1 MNKVGIITFHHS
13 YNCGSMMQAFAMQT
27 VVEKLGYKPEIINF
41 SNEGQRRLYKT
52 WFQANS
58 LRNIVKNAILLFHQ
72 DRLNYCNRSYE
83 HFMTTYMKLSAHEY
97 CKNTEL
103 ADTDYDAVIAG
114 SDQIWNITIDDS
126 DDAYFLSWVR
136 KAKRIAYAPSFGAKN
151 ILEYAKD
158 SSIYSNYL
166 NKFECISIREN
177 NGQKWIKELTGRD
190 VPVVLDPTLLLSA
203 DDYQP
208 LVEMEVKGIPS
219 KFIFYYAPHY
229 DTAINRLVEKI
240 SNKLNLPV
248 VAFNSKSF
256 YVKQLNKLGFVLPEK
271 ENPSVYLYLI
281 KNAELVITTSFHG
294 TVFSSIYRKKFW
306 TVKNGG
312 MFGSDDR
319 VLTLTNMLDL
329 DDRLIPIDFNVEFD
343 YLKEKDF
350 SSYEHKLKNYKKK
363 SIDFLANA
371 LELEC

>member
-1 MNKVGIITFHHS
+1 
-13 YNCGSMMQAFAMQT
+13 MQAFAMQT
-27 VVEKLGYKPEIINF
+27 AVEKLGYEPEIINF
-41 SNEGQRRLYKT
+41 SNEGQRKLYKT

-58 LRNIVKNAILLFHQ
+58 LKNIVKNAILLFHQ
-72 DRLNYCNRSYE
+72 DRLNYCNCCYE
-83 HFMTTYMKLSAHEY
+83 QFMSAFMKLSVHEY
-97 CKNTEL
+97 HKNTEL
-103 ADTDYDAVIAG
+103 SDTDYAAVIAG

-126 DDAYFLSWVR
+126 DDAYFLPWVK

-158 SSIYSNYL
+158 SSVYSSYL
-166 NKFECISIREN
+166 NRFEYISIREN

-190 VPVVLDPTLLLSA
+190 VPVVLDPTLLLSEN
-203 DDYQP
+203 DYQP
-208 LVEMEVKGIPS
+208 LVEAEVKGLPS

-229 DTAINRLVEKI
+229 DTAINQLVKKI

-248 VAFNSKSF
+248 VAFNSKAF

-294 TVFSSIYRKKFW
+294 TVFSSIYRKNFW

-329 DDRLIPIDFNVEFD
+329 NDRLIPIEFNDEFD
-343 YLKEKDF
+343 YLQEKDYF
-350 SSYEHKLKNYKKK
+350 SCEQKLKDYKKK

-371 LELEC
+371 LESEG